1 MFDFIRVFEIGVFV
15 RFIPERFFYPNK
27 GDGRPIVTLRC
38 VIHVGFKKFVHRLI
52 CVERYEMAV
61 ACAYIQFEPVGI
73 ANETYKLIRN
83 DYRFDIHAIHIRLAV
98 YLSETILL
106 IDRIIDFGDGISAA
120 YLFIYALVERTL
132 N

>member
-1 MFDFIRVFEIGVFV
+1 MLDLIGVFEIGVFV

-27 GDGRPIVTLRC
+27 GNGRPIVTLRC

-61 ACAYIQFEPVGI
+61 ACAYIQFETVFIP
-73 ANETYKLIRN
+73 YKTDELIRN
-83 DYRFDIHAIHIRLAV
+83 DYRFDIHAIYIRFAV
-98 YLSETILL
+98 YLAETILL

-120 YLFIYALVERTL
+120 CLFIYTLIERAV